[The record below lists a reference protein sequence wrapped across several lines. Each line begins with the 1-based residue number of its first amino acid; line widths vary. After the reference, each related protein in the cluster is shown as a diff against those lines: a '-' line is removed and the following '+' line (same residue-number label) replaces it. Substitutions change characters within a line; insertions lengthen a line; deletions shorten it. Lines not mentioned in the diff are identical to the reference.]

1 MTGMLPI
8 RGGQHVLARFGDVA
22 TIEITIEP

>member
-8 RGGQHVLARFGDVA
+8 RAGQHVRARFGEAA
-22 TIEITIEP
+22 TIEITIDP

>member
-8 RGGQHVLARFGDVA
+8 RAGQHVRAKFGEVA
-22 TIEITIEP
+22 TIEITIDL

>member
-8 RGGQHVLARFGDVA
+8 RAGQYVRARFGEA
-22 TIEITIEP
+22 ASIEIMIDP

>member
-8 RGGQHVLARFGDVA
+8 RAGQHVRARFGDVA
-22 TIEITIEP
+22 TIEITIDL